1 MYETS
6 ACLPTCCTMYMQDP
20 HATMDDGS
28 CKRVGCGDPL
38 ANVSARACIGV
49 DPALRLPSANACL
62 PAVIPPSAGSEPEL
76 PSPPAPETPASS
88 DLANRAAAQLLRY
101 ARAWLL
107 ARSYG
112 YGSLP
117 EAWSDYESMTDA
129 WSSEPGLYVL
139 RDSLLVL
146 RASYR
151 LTAVT

>member
-1 MYETS
+1 MGAAEVAATLPLPPSCTS
-6 ACLPTCCTMYMQDP
+6 AD
-20 HATMDDGS
+20 
-28 CKRVGCGDPL
+28 
-38 ANVSARACIGV
+38 
-49 DPALRLPSANACL
+49 ACL
-62 PAVIPPSAGSEPEL
+62 PAAPSSAGPEPEL
-76 PSPPAPETPASS
+76 PSPPALETSS
-88 DLANRAAAQLLRY
+88 SSELADRAVAQLLRY
-101 ARAWLL
+101 TRAWLL

-146 RASYR
+146 CASYR